1 MFLTQD
7 SQKNTTGRIEFQ
19 TVLLGETLFSRR
31 ENKVS
36 SSENLFSSRETPV
49 SYRETFVS

>member
-19 TVLLGETLFSRR
+19 AVLLSETLFSLGETLFSRR
-31 ENKVS
+31 ENLFS
-36 SSENLFSSRETPV
+36 SSETQV